1 MAPLP
6 ETGYGDHPA
15 AFYRSGSLQFK
26 KSYARLWG
34 ESSLFTGSNALK
46 IMYVAA
52 EPRQTVHSA
61 HFDLPFSLFLLLRDE
76 HLDVT
81 EVSTLIEDISV
92 LSVDCRRLTVSTLL
106 FTYASKKSRS
116 FAPATKKPL
125 PPSHS
130 CHPKVQHFNCGHTPV
145 KGTCLVCGEHKK
157 ENAHNALYTT
167 ANNAG
172 KEIAMSSDPK
182 YSTQSAFYTESC
194 PCLKTGCGFSASGHF
209 HPVY

>member
-1 MAPLP
+1 MNYHSIEISGVTPASHFPQCLSDAVYLQSCETDTLWLPCQKPDMETILQLFIEAAVCSSKIICTPL
-6 ETGYGDHPA
+6 GRKLIVHGVK
-15 AFYRSGSLQFK
+15 R
-26 KSYARLWG
+26 
-34 ESSLFTGSNALK
+34 LK

-52 EPRQTVHSA
+52 ETRQTVHSA

-92 LSVDCRRLTVSTLL
+92 LSVDCRSLTVSTLL
-106 FTYASKKSRS
+106 FTYASIKEKQEFCSCHE
-116 FAPATKKPL
+116 KPL

-157 ENAHNALYTT
+157 ENAHNAPLYY
-167 ANNAG
+167 G
-172 KEIAMSSDPK
+172 K
-182 YSTQSAFYTESC
+182 
-194 PCLKTGCGFSASGHF
+194 
-209 HPVY
+209 